1 MIRSMNKSDI
11 SSLSEI
17 YYQTRLETF
26 HWVEPLEI
34 KPNDFSRDTN
44 GEKIWLAERGDHVAG
59 FISVSESDNFIH
71 HLYVLPNF
79 SDQGIGSELLN
90 TCLKHIG
97 RPAKLK
103 CVSANTK
110 ALGFYK
116 SKGWRSISVG
126 VSEHEEYQLM
136 EMK

>member
-17 YYQTRLETF
+17 YYQTRLQTF
-26 HWVEPLEI
+26 SWVEPLDI
-34 KPNDFSRDTN
+34 KQNDFARDTK
-44 GEKIWLAERGDHVAG
+44 GERIWLAEIDNHIAG

-79 SDQGIGSELLN
+79 SDRGIGSELLN
-90 TCLKHIG
+90 TCLKNIG

-103 CVSANTK
+103 CVSVNTR
-110 ALGFYK
+110 ALNFYK